1 MSYHYTGGSS
11 SSPRTSGT
19 SGTSSS
25 ARQNTTSFQR
35 PPAPPGYHY
44 MPDGSLMADSDMNQQ
59 PVSQEQVAYSE
70 ETNLDA
76 PPGFHYMPDGRLMP
90 DSDMAQEELVD
101 EGCHGGYKDMLKA
114 SLSNS
119 SDDPVGVPVYKI
131 CSYNLVTTY
140 NVTTTQNPIPIIYN
154 PSNPWNIVAWTDSNS
169 GTFSPAGFLDFF
181 NQMVVQVGV
190 INIGD
195 RIEVNDNFLQTNTTT
210 SGSGGGVCLSSFS
223 GGAVSGIANKFCLE
237 YLGDYFPP
245 GNGLPPVVIPAPNPN
260 LANVTSYLWDGSF
273 AFLSSTVHVFT
284 KHNCCENFNNHLNDG
299 DPNGWD
305 CEGIANGCVEKFYPQ
320 AGQYATQYAC
330 TSASDCFVD
339 PTSLDCLDCNNVI
352 LHGGGS
358 GGNNFSFRFINP
370 FSSQHVTVSDPTAY
384 AGAGNIAMIGNRFW
398 KTIGQ
403 PGPTG
408 PSGGLVTHFR
418 EYEIGPNC
426 LITHVRDVPLP
437 AHVLGLGAG
446 MCATTQGSNDPTTED
461 QVLLGGSVN
470 FDSSWLTQ
478 NGYGTFGNHI
488 AKIGIPPLNAP
499 IGTEAYCVPMH
510 NNLGWVVGDL
520 AYVPSSNSH
529 VASELV
535 SGYNLVVHYSS
546 TGNVLGT
553 ANIPPSTGMN
563 PFTLFSFE
571 DDVYVNT
578 SVGTYKFDITNN
590 NYSLDPAM
598 DLSPHNGALDGASS
612 PICVPLPPP
621 VLCTQADMDYQA
633 DLIVMPVSS
642 VHPNGQWLSSGIVDY
657 QLFKDTMWNNYTQFG
672 QCNWW
677 QNRFD
682 HWVNQLYSG
691 INANGN
697 PMGPYQISLLNAKSS
712 FAEAMM
718 LQCGCGS
725 ANISPPSPSSQK
737 SIARRI
743 TESIHGEGTTR
754 NNPIK
759 GYTYTAAGNLVSNE
773 KYEEIINSH
782 DKVIASLNFDLTD
795 LTAATETRSL
805 EILGSEGAEFRLE
818 IKNEDN
824 YYYNFHTNLFQAGEA
839 SLEEIIGSELYIA
852 SVTFPTVTDNDQYDI
867 YLFATNGTLHA
878 DYDEIKF
885 GDNTLDLNSSTGS
898 DSFLM
903 QKVLY
908 QYVDLTLTISPFSST
923 GSISGTITSD
933 TITLQRNRSSAL
945 TAFST
950 KIVCAATAAYRIIKQ
965 PVDEDIISFVE
976 PVIGSAPITIEGENI
991 YPIRTAAFTGDDV
1004 NGAVTSGSVVR
1015 MDNTDLSAVIKVG
1028 DKITTAVTTGTVN
1041 GAVSSGI
1048 KIVMDENV
1056 AAVMAVGDQV
1066 TGNAYLNANIVTVA
1080 ALNPDTDNVKEF
1092 SLSEA
1097 VAISDGVTLSF
1108 SSKINR
1114 SLTTVTVVETSGTAT
1129 DFTMSQAIQFRD
1141 NAPLAFFNQANYR
1154 WPINN
1159 FAHIIKQKMIVVPA
1173 TNLTADSIVYDYQDL
1188 LTVFPQ
1194 TKDEE
1199 LILKKGLQAVST
1211 LSKTPTVTRGEITTQ
1226 EGSIIFDKQQ
1236 ALLLAGDTLKIG
1248 GYGTQ
1253 AINDVFGYD
1262 VNFYDLKVELT
1273 PVTTTT
1279 TAAVDNST
1287 SVPVTSRNGILDDVS
1302 TVSGIGIN
1310 PALVDPTVDTG
1321 AGAVSGAGTLVLTAA
1336 QTLEDGATLTFA
1348 NASLTAT
1355 ISGKIEVTSAGGANQ
1370 TLRFDIDKLLS
1381 IT

>member
-1 MSYHYTGGSS
+1 
-11 SSPRTSGT
+11 
-19 SGTSSS
+19 
-25 ARQNTTSFQR
+25 
-35 PPAPPGYHY
+35 
-44 MPDGSLMADSDMNQQ
+44 
-59 PVSQEQVAYSE
+59 
-70 ETNLDA
+70 
-76 PPGFHYMPDGRLMP
+76 
-90 DSDMAQEELVD
+90 
-101 EGCHGGYKDMLKA
+101 
-114 SLSNS
+114 
-119 SDDPVGVPVYKI
+119 
-131 CSYNLVTTY
+131 
-140 NVTTTQNPIPIIYN
+140 
-154 PSNPWNIVAWTDSNS
+154 
-169 GTFSPAGFLDFF
+169 
-181 NQMVVQVGV
+181 
-190 INIGD
+190 
-195 RIEVNDNFLQTNTTT
+195 
-210 SGSGGGVCLSSFS
+210 
-223 GGAVSGIANKFCLE
+223 
-237 YLGDYFPP
+237 
-245 GNGLPPVVIPAPNPN
+245 
-260 LANVTSYLWDGSF
+260 
-273 AFLSSTVHVFT
+273 
-284 KHNCCENFNNHLNDG
+284 
-299 DPNGWD
+299 
-305 CEGIANGCVEKFYPQ
+305 
-320 AGQYATQYAC
+320 
-330 TSASDCFVD
+330 
-339 PTSLDCLDCNNVI
+339 
-352 LHGGGS
+352 
-358 GGNNFSFRFINP
+358 
-370 FSSQHVTVSDPTAY
+370 
-384 AGAGNIAMIGNRFW
+384 MIGNRFW